1 MFNLAI
7 TKKSKTYFIISAVI
21 MVICIAGILI
31 NGLNFGIDFK
41 GGTIIQI
48 DLGQTFETKDISEIT
63 DKYDKECKITV
74 AGDDGHEVIINS
86 QVDFSEA
93 KKVELLKD
101 FADKFKIDADE
112 ALLSFSKISATIGE
126 DLQRQSITASII
138 TVICIL
144 IYITIR
150 FEFLFGIASIIA
162 LLHDL
167 IVVIGVYA
175 IFKIPVNSPFIAAL
189 LTILGYS
196 INNTIVVF
204 DRIRENRRK
213 FGRYD
218 FGDLVDTSVN
228 QTMLRSINTTIT
240 TMLAVGAL
248 FVFGVESIREFTLP
262 MIVGF
267 ISGLYTSVFVAGN
280 FWFAVKKNRYEKGKN
295 K

>member
-7 TKKSKTYFIISAVI
+7 TKKSKIYFIISAVI

-41 GGTIIQI
+41 GGTIIQL

-280 FWFAVKKNRYEKGKN
+280 FWFVIKQNRYEKGK

>member
-7 TKKSKTYFIISAVI
+7 TKKSKIYFIISAVI

-41 GGTIIQI
+41 GGTIIQL

-101 FADKFKIDADE
+101 FADKFKIDPDK

-280 FWFAVKKNRYEKGKN
+280 FWFVIKQNRYEKGK